1 MDDLIAFLNARLDED
16 EAAAKQAAGGACP
29 FDLWRWLRPR
39 LLAERSVRI
48 VERRK
53 CEWCGRIRPL
63 GKFWQPVACR
73 YIWVCRECS
82 GSGA

>member
-1 MDDLIAFLNARLDED
+1 MTTIDMRGACPMP
-16 EAAAKQAAGGACP
+16 AAECPDRCACP